1 MTTPIEVSGSEAPAE
16 PAAAV
21 AGVGPIEG
29 RSLGQIAWLRLKRD
43 KVAMAG
49 AAVIILLIAASVLAP
64 VIVKLLGH
72 PPNEF
77 HYDQIQADTQLPVAS
92 HGGVSGSFLFGVE
105 PVNGRDL
112 FSRVV

>member
-49 AAVIILLIAASVLAP
+49 AAVMSSPAAS
-64 VIVKLLGH
+64 
-72 PPNEF
+72 
-77 HYDQIQADTQLPVAS
+77 AS
-92 HGGVSGSFLFGVE
+92 ASASPARWRCGQG
-105 PVNGRDL
+105 
-112 FSRVV
+112 